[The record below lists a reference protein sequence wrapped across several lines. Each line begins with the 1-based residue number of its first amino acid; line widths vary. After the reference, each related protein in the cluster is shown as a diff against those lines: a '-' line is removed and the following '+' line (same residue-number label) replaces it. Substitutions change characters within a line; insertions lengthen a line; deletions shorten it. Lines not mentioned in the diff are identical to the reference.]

1 MSAKYLIYC
10 GEASMLQPEAIGAKA
25 WNLARLGELGAAVP
39 RWFVITTRVFNELTA
54 GHRKAIEQI
63 LAPTDFAKQ
72 VELAQAS
79 RRISELISRIEI
91 SSLLSQ
97 AWLATIQRRFG
108 ASTLVSVSSSLVGED
123 SADHS
128 FAGQMES
135 FLNVP
140 LEDVVDSIKQVWA
153 SAFSSRALAY
163 RQRKG
168 LSFTNVSTAVI
179 VQEMVHAA
187 RSGVLFTAEPET
199 GADRCVICACFG
211 LGEGA
216 VTDRVETDTYRVGWH
231 SNDIVEQTQV
241 KQSRIVFDAT
251 RGCGSRVEAV
261 PAAMKQQAVLI
272 DDQILRLRDVG
283 LKVARHFGQPQ
294 DIEWAFDEH
303 GKLFLLQARPITHF
317 ARTIASPAVRI
328 WDNSNVVESY
338 PGLTLPLTFSFA
350 RSGYETS
357 FRPFA
362 RQLALGFFPFQNPIQ
377 KRLHIF
383 KNMIGL
389 LDGRI
394 YYNLFHWY
402 EMLSFLPGFENRK
415 RSWDQMIG
423 IERKTDFPRHE
434 LPAID
439 KLCAQVFL
447 IWKLLNVNVRQRSS
461 LRISMPSIAA
471 STIWTLQPLTST
483 S

>member
-10 GEASMLQPEAIGAKA
+10 GEASLLQPEVVGAKA
-25 WNLARLGELGAAVP
+25 WNLARLRELGAAVP
-39 RWFVITTRVFNELTA
+39 RWFVITTRVFNELSD
-54 GHRKAIEQI
+54 GQRKAIEQI
-63 LAPTDFAKQ
+63 LAPTDFTNQ

-79 RRISELISRIEI
+79 RRISELISGIEI

-97 AWLATIQRRFG
+97 AWLAAIQRRFG
-108 ASTLVSVSSSLVGED
+108 AHALVSVRSSVVGED

-140 LEDVVDSIKQVWA
+140 LDHIVDSVKKVWA
-153 SAFSSRALAY
+153 STFSTRALAY
-163 RQRKG
+163 RRKKG
-168 LSFTNVSTAVI
+168 LSTSDVSTAVI
-179 VQEMVHAA
+179 IQKMVQSAQ
-187 RSGVLFTAEPET
+187 SGVLFTAEPET
-199 GADRCVICACFG
+199 GADRCVICAGFG
-211 LGEGA
+211 LGEGV
-216 VTDRVETDTYRVGWH
+216 VTDRVECDTYRVGLN
-231 SNDIVEQTQV
+231 SNEIV
-241 KQSRIVFDAT
+241 KQIQIKTSRIVVDA
-251 RGCGSRVEAV
+251 RRRDGSRLEAV
-261 PAAMKQQAVLI
+261 PVAIAQQAVLI

-283 LKVARHFGQPQ
+283 LKVSRHFGQPQ
-294 DIEWAFDEH
+294 DIEWAFDEQ
-303 GKLFLLQARPITHF
+303 GKLFLLQARPITHV
-317 ARTIASPAVRI
+317 ARKTASPAVRI

-362 RQLALGFFPFQNPIQ
+362 RKLALGFFPFQNPIQ

-471 STIWTLQPLTST
+471 STIWILQPSAST